1 MPGGNWGFTVK
12 WLGKDSGSATMPG
25 NRPATSPISSLRSCW
40 ARRSAPSGW
49 LRAKGRHMA
58 YLRDNPDRALELTQ
72 QHVQLVEISILV
84 AMLIGIPLGILITR
98 VRWLEGPVVGTTG
111 VLYTLPSLALF
122 AILIPYTG
130 LGRTTV
136 IVALILYSLL
146 AIVRNTVAGID
157 DVPPATID
165 AARGMGMNGM
175 QRLVMVELPL
185 ALPVILA
192 GVRVA
197 TVAAVGI
204 ATVGALLGAG
214 GLGRLI
220 FDGISR
226 GSTDRI
232 IAGAIG
238 ASALALV
245 ADWSL

>member
-1 MPGGNWGFTVK
+1 V
-12 WLGKDSGSATMPG
+12 
-25 NRPATSPISSLRSCW
+25 
-40 ARRSAPSGW
+40 
-49 LRAKGRHMA
+49 
-58 YLRDNPDRALELTQ
+58 
-72 QHVQLVEISILV
+72 
-84 AMLIGIPLGILITR
+84 IGIPLGILVTR
-98 VRWLEGPVVGTTG
+98 LRWLEGPVIGTTG

-175 QRLVMVELPL
+175 QRLTMVELPL

-192 GVRVA
+192 GVRLA

-220 FDGISR
+220 FDGIRSISTPR
-226 GSTDRI
+226 GVDRVV
-232 IAGAIG
+232 AG
-238 ASALALV
+238 ALV
-245 ADWSL
+245 ASVLALAADWGLARLGSTLRRDVGQSAGRG

>member
-1 MPGGNWGFTVK
+1 MRYIIDHPER
-12 WLGKDSGSATMPG
+12 M
-25 NRPATSPISSLRSCW
+25 
-40 ARRSAPSGW
+40 
-49 LRAKGRHMA
+49 
-58 YLRDNPDRALELTQ
+58 LELTQ
-72 QHVQLVEISILV
+72 EHVRLVAISILV
-84 AMLIGIPLGILITR
+84 AILIGIPLGILITR
-98 VRWLEGPVVGTTG
+98 LRWLEGSVIGMTG
-111 VLYTLPSLALF
+111 VLYTVPSLALF
-122 AILIPYTG
+122 AILMPYTG

-136 IVALILYSLL
+136 IVALVLYSLL

-157 DVPPATID
+157 DVPSATLD
-165 AARGMGMNGM
+165 AARGMGMTGS
-175 QRLVMVELPL
+175 QRLLLVELPL

-232 IAGAIG
+232 IAGALG
-238 ASALALV
+238 ASVLALA
-245 ADWSL
+245 ADWTLARLGDVLRRDVRLSAR

>member
-1 MPGGNWGFTVK
+1 
-12 WLGKDSGSATMPG
+12 
-25 NRPATSPISSLRSCW
+25 
-40 ARRSAPSGW
+40 
-49 LRAKGRHMA
+49 MA
-58 YLRDNPDRALELTQ
+58 YLRDNPDRVLELTQ
-72 QHVQLVEISILV
+72 QHVQLVAVSILV
-84 AMLIGIPLGILITR
+84 AMVIGIPLGILVTR
-98 VRWLEGPVVGTTG
+98 LRWLERPVIGITG

-175 QRLVMVELPL
+175 QRLMMVELPL

-192 GVRVA
+192 GVRLA

-220 FDGISR
+220 FDGIRSISTPR
-226 GSTDRI
+226 GVDRVV
-232 IAGAIG
+232 AG
-238 ASALALV
+238 ALV
-245 ADWSL
+245 ASVLALAADWGLARLGSTLRRDVGQSAGRG